1 MSVFVSDIKIVFGL
15 DQHILVTLQLFCRFL
30 SGCPVALAGTVNR
43 KEPQQLG
50 EVLRTQRVHDVIRGS
65 GDICI
70 ALCHCV
76 LCGSF
81 WCFGRSKVTLFIS
94 FLLNSFFTATCLFA
108 RSHQLLVFLSLFH
121 TRDHKC
127 QHVSG
132 KDRWWRGLPCPAVC
146 SLVFGPKGET
156 AYPFLDHV
164 SLFSTFNLLLVWIK
178 CGAVQKQNSLAP
190 ETWQLCT
197 RS

>member
-15 DQHILVTLQLFCRFL
+15 DQQLFCRFL

-50 EVLRTQRVHDVIRGS
+50 EVLRTQRIHDVIRGS

-121 TRDHKC
+121 VITNASTCLERTDD
-127 QHVSG
+127 G
-132 KDRWWRGLPCPAVC
+132 EACPV
-146 SLVFGPKGET
+146 
-156 AYPFLDHV
+156 
-164 SLFSTFNLLLVWIK
+164 LLS
-178 CGAVQKQNSLAP
+178 AA
-190 ETWQLCT
+190 
-197 RS
+197 

>member
-15 DQHILVTLQLFCRFL
+15 DQHILLTLQLFCRFL

-76 LCGSF
+76 LCGSPCPAF

-108 RSHQLLVFLSLFH
+108 ALIALLVFV
-121 TRDHKC
+121 T
-127 QHVSG
+127 VSHPWSQMPARVW
-132 KDRWWRGLPCPAVC
+132 KDRWWRGLSCC
-146 SLVFGPKGET
+146 LQLSFWTQRGNGL
-156 AYPFLDHV
+156 PFLRPRILVLHV
-164 SLFSTFNLLLVWIK
+164 
-178 CGAVQKQNSLAP
+178 
-190 ETWQLCT
+190 
-197 RS
+197 

>member
-15 DQHILVTLQLFCRFL
+15 DQQLFCRFL

-43 KEPQQLG
+43 KEPQPLG

-81 WCFGRSKVTLFIS
+81 WTQQGHAVY
-94 FLLNSFFTATCLFA
+94 
-108 RSHQLLVFLSLFH
+108 FLSAEFLFH
-121 TRDHKC
+121 SDMPVCSLSSALSVSVTFSRDHKC

-190 ETWQLCT
+190 ETWQLCI

>member
-1 MSVFVSDIKIVFGL
+1 MFGL

-76 LCGSF
+76 LCGSPCPAF

-108 RSHQLLVFLSLFH
+108 ALISSLSVCHFFTPMITNASTCLKAQMMERPVLSCCLQLSFW
-121 TRDHKC
+121 T
-127 QHVSG
+127 Q
-132 KDRWWRGLPCPAVC
+132 RGNCL
-146 SLVFGPKGET
+146 
-156 AYPFLDHV
+156 PFLRPRI
-164 SLFSTFNLLLVWIK
+164 LVLR
-178 CGAVQKQNSLAP
+178 V
-190 ETWQLCT
+190 
-197 RS
+197 

>member
-1 MSVFVSDIKIVFGL
+1 MSVFVSDIKVVFGL
-15 DQHILVTLQLFCRFL
+15 DQHILLTLQLFCRFL

-76 LCGSF
+76 LCGSPCPAF

-108 RSHQLLVFLSLFH
+108 ALIARLVFLSLFH
-121 TRDHKC
+121 PHDHKC
-127 QHVSG
+127 QHVSERTDDG
-132 KDRWWRGLPCPAVC
+132 EACPAVC
-146 SLVFGPKGET
+146 RPKGET
-156 AYPFLDHV
+156 TYPFLDHV
-164 SLFSTFNLLLVWIK
+164 SLFSAFNLLLV
-178 CGAVQKQNSLAP
+178 
-190 ETWQLCT
+190 
-197 RS
+197 